1 MDTSHQMH
9 LWRAFQWK
17 PQATQVLKDRIWT
30 PVHPQY
36 LVKNWCWEI
45 CPQKTV
51 TRILE
56 RNQQVLCMVAKDSSP
71 GLLELGDRVWQLSRQ
86 FWEIC
91 HFLPTNILNFQWPYS
106 YVCFEKRLK
115 IVSMASKIMKL
126 HNTIDLN
133 QVLHYEL
140 AILQPGKWLFFIN
153 LLTNIENIC
162 FCAM

>member
-56 RNQQVLCMVAKDSSP
+56 LNQPVLCMVAKDSST
-71 GLLELGDRVWQLSRQ
+71 GLLELGGWVWQLPHQ
-86 FWEIC
+86 FFEKFSTVC
-91 HFLPTNILNFQWPYS
+91 HINVLNFQWPYS
-106 YVCFEKRLK
+106 YLYFEKRLK

-133 QVLHYEL
+133 QVLHYAL
-140 AILQPGKWLFFIN
+140 AILQPGKLFLF
-153 LLTNIENIC
+153 L
-162 FCAM
+162 